1 MHSRNLLARPRAC
14 RVEEERAVSKRSVPS
29 RRGGALERRS
39 AAPDHL
45 LSRRCS
51 RSWVRPSPVNPAAR
65 WQRATGSAA
74 AAATPRSRQH
84 PPSTERRRSIPFSL
98 RIQRVPPPTPSLQPP
113 FMPITHTFPQHCRQL
128 ATAAVVVPPTCRS
141 HWQQPPFKG
150 TRHAMANAL
159 CAHASCGSSSVRC
172 TAHARAALPSPAGC
186 LHLDRSQSP
195 RDVLCACPTLTG
207 DGALWSCWRG

>member
-14 RVEEERAVSKRSVPS
+14 PLEDERALSKTSVPS
-29 RRGGALERRS
+29 RRPAPSS
-39 AAPDHL
+39 AVPPP
-45 LSRRCS
+45 RTI
-51 RSWVRPSPVNPAAR
+51 SWAAAAAGHDRPSPVNPAAR

-98 RIQRVPPPTPSLQPP
+98 RIERVPSPTPLQPP